1 MCFLV
6 VFSSMNQSKCGGQ
19 PRNCYDFLED
29 LESVYLITHV
39 ISKKYDEGPRLVV
52 VKNGNGKFLWFLDLD
67 SGIQYLTPSKMCQE
81 LMPRSGKTNQWRGT
95 INVYVLREDKPRSLL
110 ELMGN

>member
-6 VFSSMNQSKCGGQ
+6 VFSSMNQSKCVGQ

-29 LESVYLITHV
+29 LESVYLITHA